1 MNTNQ
6 KGNLALGKAI
16 SYFTEN
22 NYIVSLPLNDSQ
34 CYDLII
40 EKDGILKTVQIKYT
54 SEQKSNGN
62 FICRLQTKNQNKIF
76 YSLKDTFCNLL
87 FIFCSNGD
95 MFLIPINE
103 IVNNNMITLFKEKSK
118 YAKKDSFD
126 TSKYFIS

>member
-22 NYIVSLPLNDSQ
+22 DYIVSLPLNDSQ

-40 EKDGILKTVQIKYT
+40 EKDGILKTVQVKYT
-54 SEQKSNGN
+54 SEQKENGN

-76 YSLKDTFCNLL
+76 YSLKDTFCDLL
-87 FIFCSNGD
+87 FCFCSNGD
-95 MFLIPINE
+95 KFLIPINE
-103 IVNNNMITLFKEKSK
+103 ITNNNIITLFKEKSK
-118 YAKKDSFD
+118 YASKNSFD
-126 TSKYFIS
+126 TSKYFLK